1 MLSPAVVFLL
11 ILVIGFAIGILIY
24 GYAGSNWINQ
34 LTGTRRG
41 QLTSGLVGVA
51 GAFLGYHLAVIIG
64 LLGAVALLI
73 AAVCSAALVWIWR
86 TVRI

>member
-51 GAFLGYHLAVIIG
+51 GAFLGYHLAVILG